1 MWKAFFCVLRMYA
14 CSPLL
19 TLAFPPEM
27 EKRFKILVFFW
38 ITGSF
43 FSERD
48 CHSDHKAALVFHR
61 DTPFFPEPRLPP
73 TLDCHEELRSW
84 ARPFYDQ
91 MDLTWGNFL
100 GGSKGRLGSL
110 M

>member
-19 TLAFPPEM
+19 TLAFPPEI
-27 EKRFKILVFFW
+27 EKILKILLFF
-38 ITGSF
+38 GSLAH
-43 FSERD
+43 FSECD
-48 CHSDHKAALVFHR
+48 CHSDHKAALVFHKV
-61 DTPFFPEPRLPP
+61 TPFFPEPGLPP
-73 TLDCHEELRSW
+73 RLDYHEGLRSW

-91 MDLTWGNFL
+91 IDLTWGNFL